1 VCANYEM
8 RITVNHSFMEKARNV
23 FYYHMRVSGCRSKS
37 KTMYCIVQTEAE
49 LLPFE
54 KVFYKRALRA
64 NGLCGPILAELEDF
78 CATAAASIMVI
89 LSMRKLVCN

>member
-1 VCANYEM
+1 
-8 RITVNHSFMEKARNV
+8 
-23 FYYHMRVSGCRSKS
+23 
-37 KTMYCIVQTEAE
+37 
-49 LLPFE
+49 
-54 KVFYKRALRA
+54 VFYKRALRA